1 MMARM
6 SIPSRLRDRR
16 GFTAAEL
23 MVAMGLSAV
32 AAVIIYSVF
41 FSTRNAYFDTRG
53 ISEAQSESRTVIGL
67 LSQDLRSA
75 GSDPQQSGLLQRMPT
90 ADLTSVRVQNDAD
103 ASGFINAGGEPAEDI
118 TWSFD
123 ANNGTVLRTTPD
135 GASVLLDGVT
145 DLQFAYLDAAGNA
158 LGPLPLSPENR
169 DLVRAIS
176 VQLSVEILDE
186 NTRTWNTLLALRNDP

>member
-6 SIPSRLRDRR
+6 SIQSRLRDRR

-53 ISEAQSESRTVIGL
+53 ISEAQSDSRTVIGL

-75 GSDPQQSGLLQRMPT
+75 GSDPRQSGLLQRLPA

-103 ASGFINAGGEPAEDI
+103 ASGFINASGEPAEDI

-123 ANNGTVLRTTPD
+123 ADNGTVLRTTPD
-135 GASVLLDGVT
+135 GAAVLLDGVT
-145 DLQFAYLDAAGNA
+145 DLQFAYLDAGGNA
-158 LGPLPLSPENR
+158 LGP
-169 DLVRAIS
+169 VS